1 MKTTKEQLDYA
12 FKLRR
17 AIVAISERQ
26 PSHAKCIVDQFLR
39 LISPGFARGYGVD
52 FPHTCRRAYNS
63 DEKSR
68 DSGKYPLLYFHVG
81 NAVLSYYDM
90 ILDRKDKPFEPA
102 VLDARI
108 KLLEDIAIRGFDNFV
123 PWGDTMGGWHL
134 IDTDEARKLREEE
147 NAREL
152 ARFQKEN
159 AENEAN
165 GVPVETQK

>member
-1 MKTTKEQLDYA
+1 MKTKEQLDYA

-26 PSHAKCIVDQFLR
+26 PSHAKCIIDQFLR
-39 LISPGFARGYGVD
+39 LISPQFARGYGVD
-52 FPHTCRRAYNS
+52 FPHTCRRACHS

-68 DSGKYPLLYFHVG
+68 ESGKHPLLYFHVG
-81 NAVLSYYDM
+81 NAVLAYYDM

-108 KLLEDIAIRGFDNFV
+108 KLLEEIAIRGFDNFV
-123 PWGDTMGGWHL
+123 PWGGPDGYSL
-134 IDTDEARKLREEE
+134 IDTDAARTLREEE

-165 GVPVETQK
+165 AVPAETAKPL